1 MSAAWED
8 CQKCGWNLAYPGL
21 GEAIIG
27 KTECTNCEH
36 PRILSEA
43 ERLEI
48 GQDFDQR
55 IHMLEQAVW
64 PLGK

>member
-1 MSAAWED
+1 MSATWED

-27 KTECTNCEH
+27 KAECTNCEH

-55 IHMLEQAVW
+55 IHVLEQAVW